1 MPLKTTARL
10 TFFFI
15 AVLFAGMTTAGVKN
29 VAVVETELDARS
41 GAAAELTPAEVT
53 VITTEL
59 RREAVKNLPRGQY
72 NIMTSETVI
81 AQGGAFAVDC
91 NEENCVIA
99 LGNKIGADYIVRG
112 TITKFQT
119 RFILSIEIYET
130 EDGNLVAL
138 SDPVRSENI
147 NGLLERAAPAC
158 AEMFKTFVKE
168 QAPVQKSEPKP
179 EPRPEPKL
187 EPKSEPK
194 PPREPVERLF
204 HGTEARSPI
213 KRSAGGGVLVAGGFG
228 GGLKFGNGEQTA
240 MPYSCGG
247 IYFFFDATY
256 IEAFAG
262 FATGGGKW
270 ESADASTQDI
280 LPDMSRTYINIGVF
294 AKYPF
299 AIGNITLFPLFGVDS
314 ERSIS
319 GKLKYANGNEYPF
332 DGAPD
337 PNDGNNPR
345 HGADALSAFW
355 FKFGGG
361 FDAGLS
367 QNMYIRAELLYGFRT
382 PNSFEEDE
390 AAAESAK
397 NAETNPASGLTLKAG
412 VGVKF

>member
-1 MPLKTTARL
+1 
-10 TFFFI
+10 
-15 AVLFAGMTTAGVKN
+15 MTTAGVKN

-41 GAAAELTPAEVT
+41 GAAAELTSAEVT

-81 AQGGAFAVDC
+81 AQGSAFAVDC

-99 LGNKIGADYIVRG
+99 LGSKISADYIVRG
-112 TITKFQT
+112 TITKFQAL
-119 RFILSIEIYET
+119 FILSIEIYET
-130 EDGNLVAL
+130 EDGNLVAS

-147 NGLLERAAPAC
+147 NGLLEKAAPAC

-168 QAPVQKSEPKP
+168 QTPAQKP
-179 EPRPEPKL
+179 EPKPEPKL
-187 EPKSEPK
+187 EPELKPK
-194 PPREPVERLF
+194 PPRKSILQSLS
-204 HGTEARSPI
+204 GAEAWPPI
-213 KRSAGGGVLVAGGFG
+213 KHSAGGGALFAGGFG

-256 IEAFAG
+256 VEAFAG

-270 ESADASTQDI
+270 ESADASTDNT
-280 LPDMSRTYINIGVF
+280 LPDMSRTYINIGAF
-294 AKYPF
+294 IKYPLT
-299 AIGNITLFPLFGVDS
+299 IRNITLFPLLGVDS

-355 FKFGGG
+355 FKIGGG
-361 FDAGLS
+361 LDAGLN
-367 QNMYIRAELLYGFRT
+367 QNLYFRAEMLHGIR
-382 PNSFEEDE
+382 PANGFEEDE
-390 AAAESAK
+390 AAAESTK
-397 NAETNPASGLTLKAG
+397 NAETRPASGLTLKAG
-412 VGVKF
+412 VGIRF